1 MRILG
6 LLTIILF
13 SISFSHSVYASTI
26 SGGNYTLNGG
36 PTAISTAQSS
46 GGVYTEQSTADPAS
60 GNASGGVYA
69 ATPAP
74 AAPATQ
80 TSSSQTTTAPTTP
93 TANTP
98 TAFSGGVSGQIVMEE
113 LPGANSSSSAS
124 GATSTISNTGSPSA
138 GVLGI
143 AVTNVRLVRGTP
155 TSITVHL
162 TTSVSGIG
170 SLRYSPSVGEV
181 TTLTDSA
188 PSTDHTFTINNLD
201 PSLSYQIQIAAVS
214 SSGASSGVYELTAS
228 PEQVGEVGSSV
239 TPSLIAYHPTAKNA
253 SSTATSTKETSS
265 ILHALPP
272 YIYELLVLI
281 LAIIIGIVWVRSR
294 RSL

>member
-1 MRILG
+1 
-6 LLTIILF
+6 
-13 SISFSHSVYASTI
+13 
-26 SGGNYTLNGG
+26 
-36 PTAISTAQSS
+36 
-46 GGVYTEQSTADPAS
+46 
-60 GNASGGVYA
+60 
-69 ATPAP
+69 
-74 AAPATQ
+74 
-80 TSSSQTTTAPTTP
+80 
-93 TANTP
+93 
-98 TAFSGGVSGQIVMEE
+98 MEE

-124 GATSTISNTGSPSA
+124 GATSTISNTASPSA

-155 TSITVHL
+155 TSITVHF

-239 TPSLIAYHPTAKNA
+239 TPSLIAYHPTA
-253 SSTATSTKETSS
+253 TSTKETSS

-272 YIYELLVLI
+272 YIYGLFVLI
-281 LAIIIGIVWVRSR
+281 LAIIIGIVWEQKH